1 MGRVEPL
8 SGRGWRLRAGAA
20 QGTGSRRGYPVEGVG
35 SNRIV
40 GVALRL
46 TVLPV
51 CGVWC
56 GYSAVVSADAR
67 PAPVVLGSWPTPLE
81 PAPRL
86 AAAVGLAA
94 DALWV
99 KRDDLSGLGGGGNKV
114 RKLQYTCAQALAAG
128 ATTLITSGAPQ
139 SNHARLTAA
148 AAARLGWRSVLVLQ
162 GQEPEVP
169 AGNLVLDLLAG
180 ARLVWTGP
188 ATAEQTRREVERQAE
203 KVRQD
208 GGIPHV
214 IPHGGS
220 NSYAAQAYVDC
231 SGELLAQLPGLD
243 HVIVAFGSGATMAG
257 LVAGLG
263 AERVIGIDTGA
274 VADPCA
280 RLNELLDGMPDVRVR
295 RADLQLDDGQVGGG
309 YAALTPAAREA
320 MRLAARTEG
329 IFLDPTYTAR
339 ALAGLL
345 ARVADGRIKRQDRT
359 VFMHTGGL
367 PGLFGHPDF
376 HAW

>member
-1 MGRVEPL
+1 MP
-8 SGRGWRLRAGAA
+8 
-20 QGTGSRRGYPVEGVG
+20 SRRH
-35 SNRIV
+35 RV
-40 GVALRL
+40 GVSNPRL
-46 TVLPV
+46 QPPISSETQLAPSAPSVPLTSRLGQVNLDDLLAWPLTGVPDGDGDVEILSLGHAGVAVGELAPVFTVR
-51 CGVWC
+51 GVWC

-99 KRDDLSGLGGGGNKV
+99 KRDDLTGLGGGGNKV

-128 ATTLITSGAPQ
+128 ATTVITSGAPQ

-148 AAARLGWRSVLVLQ
+148 AAARLGLRSVLVLQ
-162 GQEPEVP
+162 GEEPEVP
-169 AGNLVLDLLAG
+169 AGNLVLELLAG

-188 ATAEQTRREVERQAE
+188 ATAEQARREVRRQAE

-274 VADPCA
+274 VADSCG
-280 RLNELLDGMPDVRVR
+280 RLSELLDGMPDVRVR
-295 RADLQLDDGQVGGG
+295 RADLQLDDGQVG
-309 YAALTPAAREA
+309 AAMSR
-320 MRLAARTEG
+320 
-329 IFLDPTYTAR
+329 
-339 ALAGLL
+339 
-345 ARVADGRIKRQDRT
+345 
-359 VFMHTGGL
+359 
-367 PGLFGHPDF
+367 
-376 HAW
+376 

>member
-1 MGRVEPL
+1 M
-8 SGRGWRLRAGAA
+8 
-20 QGTGSRRGYPVEGVG
+20 
-35 SNRIV
+35 
-40 GVALRL
+40 
-46 TVLPV
+46 
-51 CGVWC
+51 
-56 GYSAVVSADAR
+56 
-67 PAPVVLGSWPTPLE
+67 LGSWPTPLE

-99 KRDDLSGLGGGGNKV
+99 KRDDLTGLGGGGNKV

-128 ATTLITSGAPQ
+128 ATTVITSGAPQ

-148 AAARLGWRSVLVLQ
+148 AAARLGLPSVLVLQ

-188 ATAEQTRREVERQAE
+188 ATAVQVRREVERQADQ
-203 KVRQD
+203 VRQA

-214 IPHGGS
+214 IPFGGS

-231 SGELLAQLPGLD
+231 SAELLAHLPDLD

-274 VADPCA
+274 VPDPRA
-280 RLNELLDGMPDVRVR
+280 TLNELLDGMPDVRVR
-295 RADLQLDDGQVGGG
+295 RADLQLDRGQVGAG

-320 MRLAARTEG
+320 MMLAARTEG

-339 ALAGLL
+339 ALAGLI
-345 ARVADGRIKRQDRT
+345 ARVAGGSIKRDDRT

-367 PGLFGHPDF
+367 PGLFGHPDLPRLT
-376 HAW
+376 ATS

>member
-1 MGRVEPL
+1 M
-8 SGRGWRLRAGAA
+8 
-20 QGTGSRRGYPVEGVG
+20 
-35 SNRIV
+35 
-40 GVALRL
+40 
-46 TVLPV
+46 
-51 CGVWC
+51 
-56 GYSAVVSADAR
+56 SADAR

-86 AAAVGLAA
+86 AAAAGLAA
-94 DALWV
+94 DALWL

-128 ATTLITSGAPQ
+128 ATTVITSGAPQ

-148 AAARLGWRSVLVLQ
+148 AAARLGLRSVLVLQ
-162 GQEPEVP
+162 GEEPDVP
-169 AGNLVLDLLAG
+169 AGNVVLDLLAG

-188 ATAEQTRREVERQAE
+188 ATAEQTRREVDRQAE

-208 GGIPHV
+208 SGIPHV
-214 IPHGGS
+214 IPFGGS

-274 VADPCA
+274 VADPRA
-280 RLNELLDGMPDVRVR
+280 RLSELLDGMPDVRVR
-295 RADLQLDDGQVGGG
+295 RRDLQLDQGQVGAG
-309 YAALTPAAREA
+309 YAAVTPAAREA

-339 ALAGLL
+339 ALAGLI
-345 ARVADGRIKRQDRT
+345 ARVAGGGIKRDDRT

-376 HAW
+376 HA